1 MSADSPVSGFS
12 KLRRILSFPFGLGR
26 RIQALELNATQIR
39 GQHQQLAQQQAQL
52 ALDYAQLRRD
62 HDAAVAW
69 LQSTHGEIVSAI
81 GKKIDVED
89 FDKLWQQQAQLAGDL
104 AQLRRDHDAG
114 VAWLQSTHEE
124 VVSAIGKKIDVEHFD
139 KFTQQQ
145 AQLAG
150 DLAQLRRDHDA
161 GVAWLQSNH
170 GEMVSAI
177 GKKIDVEHFDQLTQQ
192 QAQLTV
198 DYAQLR
204 RDHDAAV
211 AWLQST
217 YPEIAS
223 AIGNKIE
230 PEQFA
235 QLTQDVFAALHREI
249 GTLRDRLIG
258 LEHTAI
264 PSPPALVPASQEDS
278 RSTGFYL
285 ELERRF
291 RGTAAEI
298 SARAQPYLELLQT
311 NPAAHSPVLDIG
323 CGRGEWLTLL
333 ADQHLPASG
342 IDLNPINGDY
352 CRSRGLDVHTGDA
365 LAHLA
370 ALPANSL
377 GTVTAFHLVEHL
389 PFSMLLALTDEILR
403 VLKPGGLLIYE
414 TPNPENLLVATQSF
428 WLDPTHLRP
437 LPPHLLEFLV
447 LQRGLGQAEVR
458 RLHPG
463 ERSPTGDATLQ
474 ALLSGPRDYAVLAR
488 KAN

>member
-1 MSADSPVSGFS
+1 MSAESPLSGFS
-12 KLRRILSFPFGLGR
+12 KLRRILGFPFGLGR
-26 RIQALELNATQIR
+26 RLQALELNATQIR
-39 GQHQQLAQQQAQL
+39 GEHQQLAGDQ
-52 ALDYAQLRRD
+52 AQLRRD

-81 GKKIDVED
+81 GKKIDVE
-89 FDKLWQQQAQLAGDL
+89 
-104 AQLRRDHDAG
+104 
-114 VAWLQSTHEE
+114 
-124 VVSAIGKKIDVEHFD
+124 
-139 KFTQQQ
+139 
-145 AQLAG
+145 
-150 DLAQLRRDHDA
+150 
-161 GVAWLQSNH
+161 
-170 GEMVSAI
+170 
-177 GKKIDVEHFDQLTQQ
+177 HFDQLTQQ
-192 QAQLTV
+192 QAQLTG
-198 DYAQLR
+198 DLAQLR
-204 RDHDAAV
+204 RDHDASV

-223 AIGNKIE
+223 AIGKKIE
-230 PEQFA
+230 PEQFD

-249 GTLRDRLIG
+249 GALRDRFIA
-258 LEHTAI
+258 LENAAL
-264 PSPPALVPASQEDS
+264 PSAQALVPASQADS
-278 RSTGFYL
+278 RGTGFYL

-333 ADQHLPASG
+333 AGQHLPASG

-437 LPPHLLEFLV
+437 LPPDLLEFLV
-447 LQRGLGQAEVR
+447 LQRGFGQAEVR
-458 RLHPG
+458 RLHEG

-488 KAN
+488 KANQAE